1 MLYYKSVSP
10 KILGLLKKIRANN
23 IFNNLRLVGGT
34 ALALQIGHRKS
45 VDIDLFG
52 EINLADDE
60 IKEHLNKIGKVKT
73 LTSSKYIKIYTI
85 DNIKVDIVKYPYPWI
100 YDPIIEDNPVLAH
113 ILDIVSM
120 KLSAITNRG
129 TKKDF
134 IDIYFLLQNY
144 TLKDILR
151 LYEKKYPDG
160 SVFFVL
166 KSLVYFEDAE
176 NEPMPE
182 MFTDISW
189 EEVKNFIVEQTK
201 NY

>member
-1 MLYYKSVSP
+1 
-10 KILGLLKKIRANN
+10 LGLLKKIRANN

-52 EINLADDE
+52 KINLADDE
-60 IKEHLNKIGKVKT
+60 
-73 LTSSKYIKIYTI
+73 
-85 DNIKVDIVKYPYPWI
+85 IVKYPYPWI

-113 ILDIVSM
+113 ILDIASM